1 MIYYLL
7 LPVFSL
13 LLLTIQVTVFDLLSF
28 GKTGLELSLILVVY
42 AGFHLSV
49 VRGGILSIV
58 LGFFLDC
65 ITGVVPGFFVF
76 SYVLIF
82 LISKGASLKVYAKG
96 MVFTI
101 VFTFVCVLFEKFLI
115 ILIYRGLYGINVFY
129 DILNVSL
136 LQAVIVGVFAPA
148 FFALFHRL
156 EVLFNVWETRLPD
169 RL

>member
-13 LLLTIQVTVFDLLSF
+13 LLLAIQVTVFDVLSF
-28 GKTGLELSLILVVY
+28 GKTGLEISLILVIY
-42 AGFHLSV
+42 TGFY
-49 VRGGILSIV
+49 LSIIRGIALSFV

-65 ITGVVPGFFVF
+65 ITGVIPGVFVL

-82 LISKGASLKVYAKG
+82 LISKGVSLKVYARG
-96 MVFTI
+96 VVFTI
-101 VFTFVCVLFEKFLI
+101 GFTFACVLFEKFLI
-115 ILIYRGLYGINVFY
+115 ILMYRGLYGINVFY
-129 DILNVSL
+129 DILSISL
-136 LQAVIVGVFAPA
+136 LQAVIAGIFAPA

-156 EVLFNVWETRLPD
+156 EVLFNVWEARSPD

>member
-13 LLLTIQVTVFDLLSF
+13 LLLTIQVTVFDVLSF
-28 GKTGLELSLILVVY
+28 GKTGLEISLILAIY
-42 AGFHLSV
+42 AGFY
-49 VRGGILSIV
+49 LSIIRGIALSFV

-65 ITGVVPGFFVF
+65 ITGVIPGFFVL

-82 LISKGASLKVYAKG
+82 LISKGVSLKVYAKG
-96 MVFTI
+96 VVFTI
-101 VFTFVCVLFEKFLI
+101 GFTFVCVLFEKFLI
-115 ILIYRGLYGINVFY
+115 ILMYRGLYGINVFY
-129 DILNVSL
+129 DILNISL
-136 LQAVIVGVFAPA
+136 LHAVIAGIFAPA

-156 EVLFNVWETRLPD
+156 EVLFNVWEARSPD

>member
-13 LLLTIQVTVFDLLSF
+13 LLLTIQVTVFDVLSF
-28 GKTGLELSLILVVY
+28 GKTGLEISLILVIY
-42 AGFHLSV
+42 AGFY
-49 VRGGILSIV
+49 LSIIRGIALSFV

-65 ITGVVPGFFVF
+65 ITGVIPGFFVL

-82 LISKGASLKVYAKG
+82 LISKGVSLKVYARG
-96 MVFTI
+96 VVFTI
-101 VFTFVCVLFEKFLI
+101 GFTFVCVLFEKFLI
-115 ILIYRGLYGINVFY
+115 ILMYRGLYGINVFY
-129 DILNVSL
+129 DILSISL
-136 LQAVIVGVFAPA
+136 LHAVIAGIFAPA

-156 EVLFNVWETRLPD
+156 EVLFNVWEARSPD